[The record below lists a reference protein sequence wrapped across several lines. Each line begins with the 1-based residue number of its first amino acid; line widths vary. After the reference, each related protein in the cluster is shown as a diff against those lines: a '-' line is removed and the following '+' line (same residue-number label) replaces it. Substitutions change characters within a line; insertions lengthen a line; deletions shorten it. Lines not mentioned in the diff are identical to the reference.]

1 MTEYGYPYQSNGAP
15 AMTPALLRK
24 AGPFLVE
31 FIDTYVGFVLNPEIL
46 ELTLDDQVASLDLS
60 ETQLLRVRDVVDQS
74 VDKVRRQRDH
84 VNAVRRQRAGPG
96 DDTRRWDQEELAAIQ
111 REVDRVSRA
120 QATNRRD
127 GDDVDRRLAEFKR
140 RRLEQGRDSDGE

>member
-1 MTEYGYPYQSNGAP
+1 MTDH
-15 AMTPALLRK
+15 TPAVQVSEPRSSRLGYWSADELAAFLGVSRWTIQRRVK
-24 AGPFLVE
+24 ADPSF
-31 FIDTYVGFVLNPEIL
+31 
-46 ELTLDDQVASLDLS
+46 
-60 ETQLLRVRDVVDQS
+60 
-74 VDKVRRQRDH
+74 
-84 VNAVRRQRAGPG
+84 GPG